1 MEYGLIGEKLG
12 HSFSKTIHSLIGSY
26 DYSLRE
32 VARDDLDAFMRKRDF
47 KGINVTIPYKTEVIP
62 YLDSISAEAEK
73 IGSVNTIVNESGR
86 LRGFNTDFFG
96 LKMLIERQK
105 TDLKGRNALILGTGG
120 TSRTAKAVLESLGVA
135 QVYQASRNPAQGMVG
150 YDDIA
155 NLRVDHVINTTPV
168 GMFPNSDS
176 SPIELDKLKHINGI
190 TDVIYNPL
198 RTNLVLSG
206 KKRGISSSGGL
217 FMLVAQAVHAAR
229 LFGFSSADDEQ
240 VSDIYRRILSQKT
253 NIVLIGMPSCGK
265 TTIGHRVSKG
275 LARSFVDT
283 DQRISAKLSEMG
295 IGMRIS
301 EYIAERGE
309 QSFREIETEVIR
321 DVSRLNGVVIATGG
335 GAVLNPENMRML
347 RQNGIVFWIDRPLEL
362 LKATTSRPLTST
374 REALE
379 RKYAERSGLYEE
391 HANVRVRNDALP
403 DDAVEAIVRGFN
415 NEIACD

>member
-150 YDDIA
+150 YDDIS
-155 NLRVDHVINTTPV
+155 NLRVDHVVNTTPV

-190 TDVIYNPL
+190 TDVIYNAL

-206 KKRGISSSGGL
+206 KKRGMSSSGGL

-229 LFGFSSADDEQ
+229 LFGFSSADDEK

-265 TTIGHRVSKG
+265 RRGRQLADEKYRRRGHIRLRAS
-275 LARSFVDT
+275 ARDRHF
-283 DQRISAKLSEMG
+283 K
-295 IGMRIS
+295 
-301 EYIAERGE
+301 
-309 QSFREIETEVIR
+309 R
-321 DVSRLNGVVIATGG
+321 DVTLLRLAMFTIIGDN
-335 GAVLNPENMRML
+335 
-347 RQNGIVFWIDRPLEL
+347 L
-362 LKATTSRPLTST
+362 LT
-374 REALE
+374 
-379 RKYAERSGLYEE
+379 
-391 HANVRVRNDALP
+391 
-403 DDAVEAIVRGFN
+403 DDKS
-415 NEIACD
+415 